1 MADGDA
7 EAQNLLELEF
17 DGALDFDNLVVQVL
31 VVRDRG
37 GELAGLRETWP
48 EQTGDLLDESL

>member
-1 MADGDA
+1 MADGNTETQD
-7 EAQNLLELEF
+7 LLELEL
-17 DGALDFDNLVVQVL
+17 DGALDLDDLVVQVL

-37 GELAGLRETWP
+37 RELAGLGKTWS